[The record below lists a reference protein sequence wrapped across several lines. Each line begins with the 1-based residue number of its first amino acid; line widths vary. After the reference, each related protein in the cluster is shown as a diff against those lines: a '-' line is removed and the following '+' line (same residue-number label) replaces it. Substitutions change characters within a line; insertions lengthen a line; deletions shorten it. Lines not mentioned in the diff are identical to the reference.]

1 MADTKQFLGL
11 RCAAILR
18 PRSAKVAVVIRR
30 KPADWSVSICID
42 LHSNWQR
49 FHFLSQRSAR
59 VWLSSAAERFSQREQ
74 SSRDD
79 HVTFQKN
86 LFNEVAG
93 GPLHVPGATWYGDT
107 FRPQVEQLT
116 KNFIDLKGGPR
127 DLFMFRNV
135 KLSCHRV
142 SSSWRSRRRRNV
154 FTVDSDF
161 CSSWL
166 EASLKWEPKSS
177 KSEKLNFVEDDVF
190 IWNRTRCRHFQLFNN
205 TEMQRRLLSVRRNNS
220 RFLEISWRPH
230 LELLHSAGGRHYT
243 GYSNWPPINPKRS
256 DLQIYKFYSYKLQ

>member
-1 MADTKQFLGL
+1 MSKWANDMH
-11 RCAAILR
+11 
-18 PRSAKVAVVIRR
+18 P
-30 KPADWSVSICID
+30 SVSICID

-142 SSSWRSRRRRNV
+142 SSSWRSRGRRNV
-154 FTVDSDF
+154 NLNRNP
-161 CSSWL
+161 SWL
-166 EASLKWEPKSS
+166 EASLKREPKSS
-177 KSEKLNFVEDDVF
+177 KSEKLNFVETTFSFEIERAVVTFNCSTTRKCSVDCYPFAGIVPVF
-190 IWNRTRCRHFQLFNN
+190 
-205 TEMQRRLLSVRRNNS
+205 
-220 RFLEISWRPH
+220 
-230 LELLHSAGGRHYT
+230 
-243 GYSNWPPINPKRS
+243 
-256 DLQIYKFYSYKLQ
+256 